1 MSEEFGK
8 CKIGRL
14 GKQESLR
21 LSLTCAAERRRCRPA
36 TSFLTRAASASKEP
50 GGGEGGE
57 ACCRRGRGGGGVA
70 GASWGAAATGCM
82 KPVATTIERKRIRA
96 YIEKEE
102 AEEDEEVKYKSRS
115 KE

>member
-1 MSEEFGK
+1 
-8 CKIGRL
+8 
-14 GKQESLR
+14 
-21 LSLTCAAERRRCRPA
+21 
-36 TSFLTRAASASKEP
+36 
-50 GGGEGGE
+50 
-57 ACCRRGRGGGGVA
+57 
-70 GASWGAAATGCM
+70 M